1 MTASDS
7 AKAPASA
14 SIVLAENDKL
24 VSEVM
29 GELLRSKGYDVHA
42 AHDGLEALRL
52 IRANRPALVILDV
65 VMPKL
70 DGSRVCWLVRQDPVL
85 RDTPIIVFSS
95 LSARDFRHFPDLS
108 ADAYVAKGPATDAFE
123 NILKAIEHVQT
134 AGRAN
139 LAGGIFGYDEVK
151 PREVVGE
158 LVEELRHVASVLK
171 SLGPGT
177 MEIDREGRILRVSM
191 GACEILG
198 RNESQLIGE
207 SLMSLCPPADRETLR
222 NLVEELGQA
231 DQPERCRTVVRFGNL
246 EIPVQLC
253 PIVER
258 NRCAGVFLVME
269 SRGVSLAAS
278 TQ

>member
-1 MTASDS
+1 MTVTDS
-7 AKAPASA
+7 AGAPS
-14 SIVLAENDKL
+14 SVSVVLAENDKL

-29 GELLRSKGYDVHA
+29 GELLRSKGYDVHIA
-42 AHDGLEALRL
+42 RDGLEALHL
-52 IRANRPALVILDV
+52 IKTIRPALVILDV

-95 LSARDFRHFPDLS
+95 LAARDFRHFPDLS

-123 NILKAIEHVQT
+123 NILKAIEHVRT
-134 AGRAN
+134 AGRADI
-139 LAGGIFGYDEVK
+139 ASGIFGYDEVR

-158 LVEELRHVASVLK
+158 LVDELRHVASVLK
-171 SLGPGT
+171 ALGPGT

-198 RNESQLIGE
+198 KNESQLIGE
-207 SLMSLCPPADRETLR
+207 PLTSLCPLSDRDTLR

-231 DQPERCRTVVRFGNL
+231 DQPERCRTVVRFGDL
-246 EIPVQLC
+246 EVPVQLC

-258 NRCAGVFLVME
+258 DRCSGVFLIME
-269 SRGVSLAAS
+269 SRGVPVAAS
-278 TQ
+278 PR